1 MDGSLPTRSTR
12 VRIEDGDLTLE
23 KIRQDDRGKY
33 ECVATN
39 IVTRVVTATQLI
51 VECKTSF
58 RFAVF
63 PHNTLSVLV
72 EVYALDIVSV

>member
-1 MDGSLPTRSTR
+1 M
-12 VRIEDGDLTLE
+12 RIEDGDLTLE
-23 KIRQDDRGKY
+23 KVRRDDRGKY

-58 RFAVF
+58 VLLFFLIILSRFWSKCM
-63 PHNTLSVLV
+63 HYRYCKCLT
-72 EVYALDIVSV
+72 